1 MEQQPL
7 LSAQARSDLRRTA
20 LILFGFVAAIWLIEL
35 VDWLLF
41 AGQLDLLGIMP
52 RQMSGLR
59 GILFAPFLHGGV
71 PHLLANTVPFLVL
84 GALVMV
90 RYHRRFLAVSAII
103 IAIGGLGTW
112 LIGPPNSLHIGS
124 SVLIF
129 GFIGFLLAAAYRE
142 RSAAA
147 ILPAVVVLVLY
158 GGVLWGVLPQQN
170 GISWQSHL
178 FGFVGGV
185 VAARALI
192 TVRRPEDEI
201 RIG

>member
-1 MEQQPL
+1 MDQQPF
-7 LSAQARSDLRRTA
+7 LSAQARSDVRRTA

-35 VDWLLF
+35 IDWLF
-41 AGQLDLLGIMP
+41 FGGQLDLLGIVP
-52 RQMSGLR
+52 RQISGLR
-59 GILFAPFLHGGV
+59 GIVFAPFLHGGV
-71 PHLLANTVPFLVL
+71 PHLVANTVPFLVL

-90 RYHRRFLAVSAII
+90 RYHHRFLAVSAII
-103 IAIGGLGTW
+103 IVVGGLGTW

-129 GFIGFLLAAAYRE
+129 GYIGFLLAAAYRE

-147 ILPAVVVLVLY
+147 ILPAVVVFVLY

-178 FGFVGGV
+178 FGFLGGV
-185 VAARALI
+185 IAARTFIVA
-192 TVRRPEDEI
+192 RRPEEEI

>member
-1 MEQQPL
+1 M
-7 LSAQARSDLRRTA
+7 QARNELRRTG
-20 LILFGFVAAIWLIEL
+20 LLLFGFVAIIWCAEL

-41 AGQLDLLGIMP
+41 DGYLDRLGIVP
-52 RQMSGLR
+52 RNMTGLR

-71 PHLLANTVPFLVL
+71 PHLLANTIPFLVL
-84 GALVMV
+84 GALVMT
-90 RYHRRFLAVSAII
+90 RYHRQFLAISTII
-103 IAIGGLGTW
+103 VVVGGLGTW
-112 LIGPPNSLHIGS
+112 LIGPANTLHIGS

-129 GFIGFLLAAAYRE
+129 GYIGFLLAAAWRE
-142 RSAAA
+142 RSVSA
-147 ILPAVVVLVLY
+147 ILPAIIVMALY

-178 FGFVGGV
+178 FGFIGGL

-192 TVRRPEDEI
+192 PLRVRRPEDEI

>member
-7 LSAQARSDLRRTA
+7 LSVQARADLRRTG
-20 LILFGFVAAIWLIEL
+20 LILLGFVLVIWFVEL

-41 AGQLDLLGIMP
+41 DGYLDRLGIVP
-52 RQMSGLR
+52 RSITGLR
-59 GILFAPFLHGGV
+59 GVFFAPFLHGGV
-71 PHLLANTVPFLVL
+71 PHLLANTIPFLVL
-84 GALVMV
+84 GALVMA
-90 RYHRRFLAVSAII
+90 RYHRRFLAISAIVVLV
-103 IAIGGLGTW
+103 GGLGTW
-112 LIGPPNSLHIGS
+112 LIGPANSLHIGS

-129 GFIGFLLAAAYRE
+129 GYIGFLLAAAWRE

-147 ILPAVVVLVLY
+147 ILPAILVMVLY

-185 VAARALI
+185 VAARYLI
-192 TVRRPEDEI
+192 PVVRPEDEI
-201 RIG
+201 RVG

>member
-7 LSAQARSDLRRTA
+7 ISLQTRTQLRRTG
-20 LILFGFVAAIWLIEL
+20 LILLGFVAAIWLIEL
-35 VDWLLF
+35 VDWLVF
-41 AGQLDLLGIMP
+41 DGRLDLLGITP
-52 RQMSGLR
+52 RQLSGLR
-59 GILFAPFLHGGV
+59 GIFFAPFLHGDV

-90 RYHRRFLAVSAII
+90 RYHHRFLAVSAII
-103 IAIGGLGTW
+103 VLVGGLGTW

-129 GFIGFLLAAAYRE
+129 GFMGFLLAAAYRE

-147 ILPAVVVLVLY
+147 ILPAIVVMVLY

-178 FGFVGGV
+178 FGFLGGV
-185 VAARALI
+185 LAARLLI